1 MTSPLSPAT
10 TGASADGARPVPPLV
25 VLIGPTASGKSSLA
39 IQLARSLDASGH
51 PAEIVNGDS
60 MAIYAG
66 MDIGT
71 AKPSA
76 SDRALVPHHLVDVL
90 EVTQTSTVA
99 DFQQLAREVIARLRS
114 SGRIPI
120 LVGGIVPVRASGHR
134 RLRVPR
140 DRSAGARPV
149 GARAGRP
156 RRCRTVRGA
165 GSSRPQARGAIEPA
179 NSRRIV
185 RALEVLELT
194 GHYSPHLPPPHYLL
208 VNVHQ
213 FGLVVDREEMDRR
226 IEERVHAMFDAGL
239 VDEVRRLEGRGLRRG
254 SLPPGPWA
262 ISRCWQCSTANSTS
276 RAPSGPRST
285 ARADSRAS
293 NSAGSDVTRASNGC
307 PLMARTFRNESP
319 RGCSRPTGAIERRCH
334 NGVHEELGVRQGPR
348 HHE

>member
-25 VLIGPTASGKSSLA
+25 VLIGPPASGKSSLA

-120 LVGGIVPVRASGHR
+120 LVGGSSLYVRAVIDDFEFPGTDPQVRARWERELAAHGAAALYEELVR
-134 RLRVPR
+134 R
-140 DRSAGARPV
+140 A
-149 GARAGRP
+149 
-156 RRCRTVRGA
+156 
-165 GSSRPQARGAIEPA
+165 PQARGAIEPA

-254 SLPPGPWA
+254 V
-262 ISRCWQCSTANSTS
+262 TA
-276 RAPSGPRST
+276 
-285 ARADSRAS
+285 ARALGYQQVLAMLD
-293 NSAGSDVTRASNGC
+293 GQLDQQ
-307 PLMARTFRNESP
+307 
-319 RGCSRPTGAIERRCH
+319 GAIRATIDGTRRFARKQ
-334 NGVHEELGVRQGPR
+334 LGWFRRDPR
-348 HHE
+348 IEWLPADGTDLPQRIAARLFAPDGGH

>member
-120 LVGGIVPVRASGHR
+120 LVGGSSLYVRAVIDDFEFPGTDPQVRARWERELAAHGAAALYEELVR
-134 RLRVPR
+134 R
-140 DRSAGARPV
+140 A
-149 GARAGRP
+149 
-156 RRCRTVRGA
+156 
-165 GSSRPQARGAIEPA
+165 PQARGAIEPA

-254 SLPPGPWA
+254 V
-262 ISRCWQCSTANSTS
+262 TA
-276 RAPSGPRST
+276 
-285 ARADSRAS
+285 ARALGYQQVLAMLD
-293 NSAGSDVTRASNGC
+293 GQLDQQ
-307 PLMARTFRNESP
+307 
-319 RGCSRPTGAIERRCH
+319 GAIRATIDGTRRFARKQ
-334 NGVHEELGVRQGPR
+334 LGWFRRDPR
-348 HHE
+348 IEWLPADGTDLPQRIAARLFAPDGGH

>member
-120 LVGGIVPVRASGHR
+120 LVGDRPCTCERSSTTSSSPGPIRRCAPGGSASWPPTALPHCTRSWFVAPRPGERSSPRTAGASCVRWRCWNSPATTVRTCRHPITCSSMCINSDWWSIGRRWTAGSRSGCTPCSMRGWSTRCAAWRAGDCVGGHCR
-134 RLRVPR
+134 QGPGL
-140 DRSAGARPV
+140 SAGAGNARRPT
-149 GARAGRP
+149 RPAGRHP
-156 RRCRTVRGA
+156 
-165 GSSRPQARGAIEPA
+165 
-179 NSRRIV
+179 
-185 RALEVLELT
+185 
-194 GHYSPHLPPPHYLL
+194 GH
-208 VNVHQ
+208 
-213 FGLVVDREEMDRR
+213 DRR
-226 IEERVHAMFDAGL
+226 HAQIRAQATRL
-239 VDEVRRLEGRGLRRG
+239 V
-254 SLPPGPWA
+254 
-262 ISRCWQCSTANSTS
+262 
-276 RAPSGPRST
+276 
-285 ARADSRAS
+285 
-293 NSAGSDVTRASNGC
+293 
-307 PLMARTFRNESP
+307 
-319 RGCSRPTGAIERRCH
+319 PT
-334 NGVHEELGVRQGPR
+334 
-348 HHE
+348 

>member
-99 DFQQLAREVIARLRS
+99 DFQQLARKVIARLRS

-120 LVGGIVPVRASGHR
+120 LVGGSSLYVRAVIDDFEFPGTDPQVRARWERELAAHGAAALYEELVR
-134 RLRVPR
+134 R
-140 DRSAGARPV
+140 A
-149 GARAGRP
+149 
-156 RRCRTVRGA
+156 
-165 GSSRPQARGAIEPA
+165 PQARGAIEPA

-254 SLPPGPWA
+254 V
-262 ISRCWQCSTANSTS
+262 TA
-276 RAPSGPRST
+276 
-285 ARADSRAS
+285 ARALGYQQVLAMLD
-293 NSAGSDVTRASNGC
+293 GQLDQQ
-307 PLMARTFRNESP
+307 
-319 RGCSRPTGAIERRCH
+319 GAIRATIDGTRRFARKQ
-334 NGVHEELGVRQGPR
+334 LGWFRRDPR
-348 HHE
+348 IEWLPADGTDLPQRIAARLFAPDGGH

>member
-120 LVGGIVPVRASGHR
+120 LVGGSSLYVRAVIDDFEFPGTDPQVRARWERELAAHGAAALYEELVR
-134 RLRVPR
+134 R
-140 DRSAGARPV
+140 A
-149 GARAGRP
+149 
-156 RRCRTVRGA
+156 
-165 GSSRPQARGAIEPA
+165 PQARGAIEPA

-254 SLPPGPWA
+254 V
-262 ISRCWQCSTANSTS
+262 TA
-276 RAPSGPRST
+276 
-285 ARADSRAS
+285 ARALGYQQVLAMLD
-293 NSAGSDVTRASNGC
+293 GQLGQQ
-307 PLMARTFRNESP
+307 
-319 RGCSRPTGAIERRCH
+319 GAIRATIDGTRRFARKQ
-334 NGVHEELGVRQGPR
+334 LGWFRRDPR
-348 HHE
+348 IEWLPADGTDLPQRIAARLFAPDGGH

>member
-165 GSSRPQARGAIEPA
+165 GSSRPPPGQGSDRAREQPAHRACAGGVGTHRPLQSAPAATPLPARQCASIRTGGRSGGDGPPDRGAGA
-179 NSRRIV
+179 RHVRCGVGRRGAPPGGPGTASGV
-185 RALEVLELT
+185 TAARALGYQQVLAMLDGQLDQQGAIRAT
-194 GHYSPHLPPPHYLL
+194 IDGTRRFARKQLGWFRRDP
-208 VNVHQ
+208 
-213 FGLVVDREEMDRR
+213 R
-226 IEERVHAMFDAGL
+226 IEWLPADGTDLPQRIAA
-239 VDEVRRLEGRGLRRG
+239 RLF
-254 SLPPGPWA
+254 
-262 ISRCWQCSTANSTS
+262 
-276 RAPSGPRST
+276 APDG
-285 ARADSRAS
+285 
-293 NSAGSDVTRASNGC
+293 G
-307 PLMARTFRNESP
+307 
-319 RGCSRPTGAIERRCH
+319 H
-334 NGVHEELGVRQGPR
+334 
-348 HHE
+348 

>member
-90 EVTQTSTVA
+90 EVTQSSTVA

-120 LVGGIVPVRASGHR
+120 LVGGSSLYVRAVIDDFEFPGTDPQVRARWERELAAHGAAALYEELVR
-134 RLRVPR
+134 R
-140 DRSAGARPV
+140 A
-149 GARAGRP
+149 
-156 RRCRTVRGA
+156 
-165 GSSRPQARGAIEPA
+165 PQARGAIEPA

-254 SLPPGPWA
+254 V
-262 ISRCWQCSTANSTS
+262 TA
-276 RAPSGPRST
+276 
-285 ARADSRAS
+285 ARALGYQQVLAMLD
-293 NSAGSDVTRASNGC
+293 GQLDQQ
-307 PLMARTFRNESP
+307 
-319 RGCSRPTGAIERRCH
+319 GAIRATIDGTRRFARKQ
-334 NGVHEELGVRQGPR
+334 LGWFRRDPR
-348 HHE
+348 IEWLPADGTDLPQRIAARLFAPDGGH

>member
-120 LVGGIVPVRASGHR
+120 LVGGSSLYVRAVIDDFEFPGTDPQVRARWERELAAHGAAALYEELVR
-134 RLRVPR
+134 R
-140 DRSAGARPV
+140 A
-149 GARAGRP
+149 
-156 RRCRTVRGA
+156 
-165 GSSRPQARGAIEPA
+165 PQARGAIEPA

-254 SLPPGPWA
+254 V
-262 ISRCWQCSTANSTS
+262 TA
-276 RAPSGPRST
+276 
-285 ARADSRAS
+285 ARALGYQQVLAMLD
-293 NSAGSDVTRASNGC
+293 GQLDQQ
-307 PLMARTFRNESP
+307 
-319 RGCSRPTGAIERRCH
+319 GAIRATIDGTRRFARKQ
-334 NGVHEELGVRQGPR
+334 LGWFRRDPR
-348 HHE
+348 IEWLPADGTDLPQRIAARLFAPDGGR

>member
-120 LVGGIVPVRASGHR
+120 LVGGSSLYVRAVIDDFEFPGTDPQVRARWERELAAHGAAALYEELVR
-134 RLRVPR
+134 R
-140 DRSAGARPV
+140 A
-149 GARAGRP
+149 
-156 RRCRTVRGA
+156 
-165 GSSRPQARGAIEPA
+165 PQARGAIEPA

-254 SLPPGPWA
+254 H
-262 ISRCWQCSTANSTS
+262 C
-276 RAPSGPRST
+276 
-285 ARADSRAS
+285 
-293 NSAGSDVTRASNGC
+293 
-307 PLMARTFRNESP
+307 
-319 RGCSRPTGAIERRCH
+319 
-334 NGVHEELGVRQGPR
+334 RQGPGLSAGAGNARRPTRPAGR
-348 HHE
+348 HPGHDRRHAQIRAQATRLVPT

>member
-1 MTSPLSPAT
+1 M
-10 TGASADGARPVPPLV
+10 PPLV

-120 LVGGIVPVRASGHR
+120 LVGGSSLYVRAVIDDFEFPGTDPQVRARWERELAAHGAAALYEELVR
-134 RLRVPR
+134 R
-140 DRSAGARPV
+140 A
-149 GARAGRP
+149 
-156 RRCRTVRGA
+156 
-165 GSSRPQARGAIEPA
+165 PQARGAIEPA

-239 VDEVRRLEGRGLRRG
+239 VDEVCRLEGRGLRRG
-254 SLPPGPWA
+254 V
-262 ISRCWQCSTANSTS
+262 TA
-276 RAPSGPRST
+276 
-285 ARADSRAS
+285 ARALGYQQVLAMLD
-293 NSAGSDVTRASNGC
+293 GQLDQQ
-307 PLMARTFRNESP
+307 
-319 RGCSRPTGAIERRCH
+319 GAIRATIDGTRRFARKQ
-334 NGVHEELGVRQGPR
+334 LGWFRRDPR
-348 HHE
+348 IEWLPADGTDLPQRIAARLFAPDGGH

>member
-120 LVGGIVPVRASGHR
+120 LVGGSSLYVRAVIDDFEFPGTDPQVRARWERELAAHGAAALYEELVR
-134 RLRVPR
+134 R
-140 DRSAGARPV
+140 A
-149 GARAGRP
+149 
-156 RRCRTVRGA
+156 
-165 GSSRPQARGAIEPA
+165 PQARGAIEPA

-254 SLPPGPWA
+254 V
-262 ISRCWQCSTANSTS
+262 TA
-276 RAPSGPRST
+276 
-285 ARADSRAS
+285 ARALGYQQVLAMLD
-293 NSAGSDVTRASNGC
+293 GQLDQQ
-307 PLMARTFRNESP
+307 
-319 RGCSRPTGAIERRCH
+319 GAIRATIDGTRRFARKQ
-334 NGVHEELGVRQGPR
+334 LGWSRRDPR
-348 HHE
+348 IEWLPADGTDLPQRIAARLFAPDGGH

>member
-120 LVGGIVPVRASGHR
+120 LVGGSSLYVRAVIDDFEFPGTDPQVRARWERELAAHGAAALYEELVR
-134 RLRVPR
+134 R
-140 DRSAGARPV
+140 A
-149 GARAGRP
+149 
-156 RRCRTVRGA
+156 
-165 GSSRPQARGAIEPA
+165 PQARVAIEPA

-254 SLPPGPWA
+254 V
-262 ISRCWQCSTANSTS
+262 TA
-276 RAPSGPRST
+276 
-285 ARADSRAS
+285 ARALGYQQVLAMLD
-293 NSAGSDVTRASNGC
+293 GQLDQQ
-307 PLMARTFRNESP
+307 
-319 RGCSRPTGAIERRCH
+319 GAIRATIDGTRRFARKQ
-334 NGVHEELGVRQGPR
+334 LGWFRRDPR
-348 HHE
+348 IEWLPADGTDLPQRIAARLFAPDGGH

>member
-1 MTSPLSPAT
+1 M
-10 TGASADGARPVPPLV
+10 PPLV

-120 LVGGIVPVRASGHR
+120 LVGGSSLYVRAVIDDFEFPGTDPQVRARWERELAAHGAAALYEELVR
-134 RLRVPR
+134 R
-140 DRSAGARPV
+140 A
-149 GARAGRP
+149 
-156 RRCRTVRGA
+156 
-165 GSSRPQARGAIEPA
+165 PQARGAIEPA

-254 SLPPGPWA
+254 V
-262 ISRCWQCSTANSTS
+262 TA
-276 RAPSGPRST
+276 
-285 ARADSRAS
+285 ARALGYQQVLAMLD
-293 NSAGSDVTRASNGC
+293 GQLDQQ
-307 PLMARTFRNESP
+307 
-319 RGCSRPTGAIERRCH
+319 GAIRATIDGTRRFARKQ
-334 NGVHEELGVRQGPR
+334 LGWFRRDPR
-348 HHE
+348 IEWLPADGTDLPQRIAARLFAPDGGH

>member
-120 LVGGIVPVRASGHR
+120 LVGGSSLYVRAVIDDFEFPGTDPQVRARWERELAAHGAAALYEELVR
-134 RLRVPR
+134 R
-140 DRSAGARPV
+140 A
-149 GARAGRP
+149 
-156 RRCRTVRGA
+156 
-165 GSSRPQARGAIEPA
+165 PQARGAIEPA

-254 SLPPGPWA
+254 V
-262 ISRCWQCSTANSTS
+262 TA
-276 RAPSGPRST
+276 
-285 ARADSRAS
+285 ARALGYQQVLAMLDGRL
-293 NSAGSDVTRASNGC
+293 DQQ
-307 PLMARTFRNESP
+307 
-319 RGCSRPTGAIERRCH
+319 GAIRATIDGTRRFARKQ
-334 NGVHEELGVRQGPR
+334 LGWFRRDPR
-348 HHE
+348 IEWLPADGTDLPQRIAARLFAPDGGH

>member
-120 LVGGIVPVRASGHR
+120 LVGGSSLYVRAVIDDFEFPGTDPQVRARWERELAAHGAAALYEELVR
-134 RLRVPR
+134 R
-140 DRSAGARPV
+140 A
-149 GARAGRP
+149 
-156 RRCRTVRGA
+156 
-165 GSSRPQARGAIEPA
+165 PQARGAIELA

-254 SLPPGPWA
+254 V
-262 ISRCWQCSTANSTS
+262 TA
-276 RAPSGPRST
+276 
-285 ARADSRAS
+285 ARALGYQQVLAMLD
-293 NSAGSDVTRASNGC
+293 GQLDQQ
-307 PLMARTFRNESP
+307 
-319 RGCSRPTGAIERRCH
+319 GAIRATIDGTRRFARKQ
-334 NGVHEELGVRQGPR
+334 LGWFRRDPR
-348 HHE
+348 IEWLPADGTDLPQRIAARLFAPDGGH